1 MSGPG
6 HTFGC
11 FAHLN
16 TKRWERSSTFE
27 ELLKERHCA
36 PLYQPC
42 CVPESCVEV
51 LELLQE
57 CSPRP
62 SSTIQ
67 QGRSSKLWQEYV
79 WLEPYRPFLLRPNA
93 FQIRGGKISCL
104 FSNSPQSNKLTI
116 ESKHLVGPKV
126 QVTVDRTETDSGLD
140 SLCDNGSPLWLR
152 CKNAE
157 RIICCITSKHEILM
171 PSIALTS
178 VGRLP
183 ATSTCD
189 KKVWSDCLCII
200 VAV

>member
-1 MSGPG
+1 MSGVGLVRRELSWISTTQQSMSGPG

-62 SSTIQ
+62 SSTNQ

-93 FQIRGGKISCL
+93 FQIRGGKISCCFQIHPNPTNWQL
-104 FSNSPQSNKLTI
+104 KASTLLGQKFRS
-116 ESKHLVGPKV
+116 
-126 QVTVDRTETDSGLD
+126 R
-140 SLCDNGSPLWLR
+140 W
-152 CKNAE
+152 
-157 RIICCITSKHEILM
+157 
-171 PSIALTS
+171 IALKQI
-178 VGRLP
+178 L
-183 ATSTCD
+183 D
-189 KKVWSDCLCII
+189 
-200 VAV
+200 